1 MTNEVQASLVR
12 GWQLNRGMGFAI
24 LTFGVDAQGPNG
36 ETGIVP
42 SPNFLLS
49 EEYCRQL
56 AQQLVEQADRLKV
69 DGGSA

>member
-1 MTNEVQASLVR
+1 
-12 GWQLNRGMGFAI
+12 MGFAI